1 MRMVFVGANELA
13 VETAKILIQRDHEVV
28 IIESDRGVIEELSEV
43 LDCAFLHG
51 DGTRPHIL
59 REANPKQTDM
69 LFCLT
74 YHDQTNIIASL
85 VGRSLGFKRV
95 ITALE
100 DSELEAICLELGLAD
115 TIIPSA
121 TISRYLAD
129 MATGIDILELST
141 AIKGEARC
149 FSFVLESKE
158 VRTVADLELPAGAKT
173 ICYYREEQFH
183 LADEES
189 TLQQGD
195 DIVILTH
202 SENLRTLRE
211 RWQPSHVS
219 SEASEVRE
227 PRESDS
233 K

>member
-1 MRMVFVGANELA
+1 MVFVGGNELA
-13 VETAKILIQRDHEVV
+13 VETAEILIQRGHEVV
-28 IIESDRGVIEELSEV
+28 IIETDRGVIDDLSEK

-74 YHDQTNIIASL
+74 YDDETNIIASL

-100 DSELEAICLELGLAD
+100 DSEFEAICIELGLTD
-115 TIIPSA
+115 TIVPSA

-149 FSFVLESKE
+149 FSFVLDSKE
-158 VRTVADLELPAGAKT
+158 IRTVAELELPARAKV
-173 ICYYREEQFH
+173 ICYYREEEFH
-183 LADEES
+183 LADDES
-189 TLQQGD
+189 TLRQGD

-202 SENLRTLRE
+202 SANLRKLRE
-211 RWQPSHVS
+211 RWQPRHL
-219 SEASEVRE
+219 EADAEADEQEKSAEG
-227 PRESDS
+227 
-233 K
+233 